1 MALLQDCAKFLPLLR
16 ISMNASR
23 QITVFSIACTPAG
36 D

>member
-1 MALLQDCAKFLPLLR
+1 MARLQDSAKFLTLLR

-23 QITVFSIACTPAG
+23 QITVFSIACMTDG